1 MSASSLSLTQL
12 CLCVCVCLVPAAL
25 CLQAAHEVDGG
36 YIYLDAHVLCTP
48 AIADIDGDGQ
58 EDLVLAVSYFYD
70 RCVYVCAGRVRVYVC
85 VGAWWC

>member
-1 MSASSLSLTQL
+1 MSSACVGLLRKPVSGKLP
-12 CLCVCVCLVPAAL
+12 CLCCVILSALVDTWVSVCVCLVPAAL

-70 RCVYVCAGRVRVYVC
+70 R
-85 VGAWWC
+85 

>member
-1 MSASSLSLTQL
+1 M
-12 CLCVCVCLVPAAL
+12 CLVPAAL

-70 RCVYVCAGRVRVYVC
+70 R
-85 VGAWWC
+85 